1 MASINPPAQ
10 MTSLTQKLSSQN
22 ETVWIQIGS
31 LAEQMSDF
39 ERAIKSYES
48 ALRHNPYSFSAL
60 FKIATLCRGREQ
72 YQKATDFFQR
82 ALNIDGNNG
91 EVWGALG
98 HCFLMMDELQKAYS
112 AYQQALYHLPNP
124 KDPKLWY
131 GIGILYDRYGSLDH
145 AEEAFSAVMRMEPKF
160 DKGNEIYFR
169 LGIIYKQQ
177 SKFDLSLQCFR
188 YILHAPPRPLTEVDI
203 WFQIGH
209 VYEQQ
214 KEYVLA
220 KEAYERVLAENS
232 AHAKV
237 LQQLGWL
244 YHQQSAPYCDQE
256 KAISYLNL
264 SIEAD
269 NNDAQTWYL
278 LGRCYMAQS
287 KFNKAYDSY
296 QQAVYRDGRNPT
308 FWCSIGVLYYQI
320 NQFRDALDAYS
331 RAIRLNPHISEVWYD
346 LGTLYESC
354 NNQIDDARDAYNRAL
369 ELDPNNPLIR
379 ARLAYL
385 NSSQTGG
392 NVPVPQDVNPSNYP
406 NNGFSGP
413 NGQFSQGPLGPP
425 PGVQSFPSRPE
436 NLGSV
441 PPPLQFTQGNGERPP
456 TSGSELLA
464 PLGHPSK
471 LSSPTVRGNQNLP
484 NLMRDEQGRLAEM
497 GPMVGRGHPADHHMG
512 HDGFRP
518 PLSQHGY
525 RQHMKRPDLPGGPD
539 GRKMSCPSPG
549 IRPPPHQ
556 RMPDGGYYHDP
567 HHNDRRD
574 YEDLYKQRGPPP
586 PGYRH
591 EQHHGLSNPFGD
603 RHGFPDHGYPG
614 DRRPPPPRPMHHPIH
629 DRNQNDDR
637 GFHLPDIRNMHD
649 DKQRSLPPHISRPS
663 DPLKQDPRG
672 MGRYVDEDYDG
683 AADTL
688 ASISESGPAFKS
700 KSKQNSGDPSSHYMM
715 GQRSTPLRSPKVHST
730 ADSHHENNPSKSPAQ
745 NSAQAS

>member
-22 ETVWIQIGS
+22 ETDPWLNKCLIS
-31 LAEQMSDF
+31 SES
-39 ERAIKSYES
+39 IKSYES

-91 EVWGALG
+91 EVWSALG

-145 AEEAFSAVMRMEPKF
+145 AEEAFFSCHRMEPKVTE
-160 DKGNEIYFR
+160 NEIYFR

-177 SKFDLSLQCFR
+177 SKFDLSLQYFR

-209 VYEQQ
+209 
-214 KEYVLA
+214 YVLA

-354 NNQIDDARDAYNRAL
+354 NNEIDDAQ
-369 ELDPNNPLIR
+369 PIIR
-379 ARLAYL
+379 P
-385 NSSQTGG
+385 G
-392 NVPVPQDVNPSNYP
+392 DVNPSNYP
-406 NNGFSGP
+406 NNGFSVP
-413 NGQFSQGPLGPP
+413 TEQFSQQGPTGTSTRCSEL
-425 PGVQSFPSRPE
+425 PSRPE
-436 NLGSV
+436 NLGSS
-441 PPPLQFTQGNGERPP
+441 PSALAAIHPGQWG
-456 TSGSELLA
+456 TSPNFRLRVA
-464 PLGHPSK
+464 CPYGHPSK
-471 LSSPTVRGNQNLP
+471 LSSPLRGNQNLP
-484 NLMRDEQGRLAEM
+484 NPMRDEQGRLGEM
-497 GPMVGRGHPADHHMG
+497 GPMVGSGHPCRPSHGARMASDHRCHSMG
-512 HDGFRP
+512 TVNIP
-518 PLSQHGY
+518 
-525 RQHMKRPDLPGGPD
+525 KRPDLPGGPD

-549 IRPPPHQ
+549 TRPPPHQ

-574 YEDLYKQRGPPP
+574 YEDLYKKRGPPP

-663 DPLKQDPRG
+663 DPLKAGSPRHG
-672 MGRYVDEDYDG
+672 
-683 AADTL
+683 
-688 ASISESGPAFKS
+688 SIC
-700 KSKQNSGDPSSHYMM
+700 
-715 GQRSTPLRSPKVHST
+715 R
-730 ADSHHENNPSKSPAQ
+730 
-745 NSAQAS
+745 